1 MNEESLPP
9 LYLSGIMDGATE
21 HEQHGWREEVK
32 RKWSGH
38 CFDPTR
44 RNLDIETEYRD
55 IVEADLKDIAKSDVL
70 LLNSWCSGRG
80 IRLMAF
86 WREAE

>member
-21 HEQHGWREEVK
+21 HEQHDWREEVK

-55 IVEADLKDIAKSDVL
+55 IVEADFS
-70 LLNSWCSGRG
+70 C
-80 IRLMAF
+80 
-86 WREAE
+86 